1 MSRRTQG
8 TALWVVAPTVA
19 NPAIY
24 ELIKI
29 GCPLNFK
36 PGTDSKTKIPD
47 TCLEAEYYTSNMTGL
62 ADLGQATFDINADP
76 LNPSHVRLKQWE
88 ENDTELKFILG
99 WAGPKKGSVKD
110 IVPELTPAT
119 GEVVLPSGRSWNTMT
134 GTIDSFPFDIDGD
147 SLVKST
153 ITIQRKS
160 KVTWVPET
168 T

>member
-19 NPAIY
+19 NPAIF
-24 ELIKI
+24 EMIKI

-36 PGTDSKTKIPD
+36 PGTDSKSKIDD
-47 TCLEAEYYTSNMTGL
+47 TCLEAEDYKTNVTGL
-62 ADLGQATFDINADP
+62 AELGQATFDINADP

-88 ENDTELKFILG
+88 ENNTELKFILG
-99 WAGPKKGSVKD
+99 WAGTKKGSVKT
-110 IVPELTPAT
+110 IVPTVESAT
-119 GEVVLPSGRSWNTMT
+119 GEVTLPSGRSWNTTT

-153 ITIQRKS
+153 ITVQRTS
-160 KVTWVPET
+160 KVAWIPET